1 MWKLTS
7 IMFAVIHALI
17 ANCLANNKITVIN
30 WNIESGGAEGFGWT
44 VVRTREL
51 WTDLAKAV

>member
-1 MWKLTS
+1 
-7 IMFAVIHALI
+7 MFAVIHALI